1 MAQNLT
7 EMADNQ
13 PLSRR
18 TSSFYDLD
26 ELRKEAEE
34 MRDADNAEEE
44 LKKNLMFDEKDV
56 SLFHIYNHLAEPI
69 DYFYMVLAIIG
80 SIGAGIALPI
90 MSYLSTDLF
99 SEVGNTSEYSDDVD
113 RLMGRVKDA
122 FNKQIKRFL
131 LVGAIVFVC
140 NFLSICF
147 WTLIGSRMCHRLKRN
162 YFTVILSQEQGW
174 FDANN
179 PFEFATKVQAQL
191 EQVEMGI
198 GEKFGQIITM
208 CSQCIISFVFAFIT
222 SWKLTL
228 VMLCIAPFIIADV
241 LVLVNALRTGIIMG
255 RKTWEKAGG
264 LAEEMLYNIKTVA
277 SFANFEFETRRFNE
291 KVELCYQLDLGTVYR
306 LALCIGFLIFFLNC
320 SFVIAILYGRTL
332 IKHEINTNKGRDFTG
347 ADVMTAAFCTLM
359 GIMGIGL
366 TAPNLKIVQESC
378 TATSDYFTLY
388 EREPQMDFSQSIEKP
403 PRDSVQGRIEFRDIK
418 FIYPSDPNNRVILE
432 HLNLV
437 FEPGK
442 KVALV
447 GESGCGKSTTVNLIE
462 RLYEATGG
470 EVLIDGIDIKRY
482 DVKYLRSL
490 IGYVQQEPVLFN
502 KTIRD
507 NLIFGREEQLRELGD
522 VDELI
527 QNACD
532 EAYATEFVSQ
542 LPDQLNYVVGIK
554 GSKLSGGQKQ
564 RIAIARAILAKPKI
578 LILDEATSAL
588 DNKSEKEVQRAL
600 DNISQK
606 NVTTVIIAHRLSTIK
621 NADLIYAIK
630 EGHVVEQ
637 GTHKQLLEQN
647 GYYAGLVRSQLA
659 QDEIETKE
667 EMELKSKKSS
677 LKRRNTDEEVQFRK
691 QDDEIFIEED
701 KVSVNPCRVMSEVTR
716 EHCSVLI
723 LAIIGAAGVGCSQP
737 LNGLIMA
744 HAMNGLN
751 SMYETIRYDKGLKYS
766 LIFLLLAF
774 LQGVFNFLMI
784 WMFTRIGV
792 ALARIYRKK
801 VLKKYLQFHMSFYDI
816 TKNSPGALL
825 TRLSIDTMQLNN
837 LVMSVVG
844 SSVQCGCTFVLGV
857 ILGCVYEYRL
867 TLVMFCFVPFIA
879 IAIIIRR
886 SLNRGSGK
894 RGVKANVEAGGILSE
909 CVTNTK
915 TIYSFNFQQAAVEMY
930 MSVLEYHRRTF
941 LRDSI
946 IAGFFVGLGQF
957 CIFAGNCAVMA
968 MAKHY
973 ILEGDID
980 SEDMGLAMNIVMT
993 SAGGIG
999 NGLAQ
1004 LGDIKKAQIAFKS
1017 IYSTLDQPTLIN
1029 PFKHDNEGKISAQ
1042 NIKGKIEL
1050 RHVYFAYPTRPEQV
1064 ILKDVSLTVYP
1075 GQQAALVGYSGSGK
1089 STIIQLLTRFYDVED
1104 GKGEIL
1110 IDDVNIK
1117 DYNLYELRK
1126 KIGLVSQEPVLFKR
1140 SVLENVRYGKL
1151 DATDEECIEAARQ
1164 ANIMKFFTKEKMNQV
1179 LDVAYKKDVGGYGKK
1194 KDNKKKKKDGNDPNA
1209 PTEPTEEKT
1218 EEKVGAKEDPVSG
1231 GEKQRLAI
1239 ARAFLKDPTI
1249 LLLDE
1254 ATSALD
1260 KDSEKLVQASLDKL
1274 AVNRTSI
1281 AIAHRLSTIEGCDQI
1296 FVLENGRLVEQ
1307 GTHEQLMALKNKY
1320 YTLHKYSDMG

>member
-1 MAQNLT
+1 M
-7 EMADNQ
+7 EDKHM
-13 PLSRR
+13 SRK
-18 TSSFYDLD
+18 TSSFYDYE

-34 MRDADNAEEE
+34 MRDLKNAEEE
-44 LKKNLMFDEKDV
+44 LKKNLMFEEKDI
-56 SLFHIYNHLAEPI
+56 SLFHIYHHLAEPI
-69 DYFYMVLAIIG
+69 DYLYMVLAIIG
-80 SIGAGIALPI
+80 SIGAGVAMPI
-90 MSYLSTDLF
+90 MSYFSADLF
-99 SEVGNTSEYSDDVD
+99 SDIGNTSEYSDNLEELRD
-113 RLMGRVKDA
+113 RVEDA
-122 FNKQIKRFL
+122 FNTQIKRFL
-131 LVGAIVFVC
+131 IIGAIIFVA

-147 WTLIGSRMCHRLKRN
+147 WTLMGSRMCHRLKRN
-162 YFTVILSQEQGW
+162 YFTVILNQEQGW

-179 PFEFATKVQAQL
+179 AFEFATKVQAQL

-198 GEKFGQIITM
+198 GEKFGQILTM
-208 CSQCIISFVFAFIT
+208 LSQCIISFIFAFIM
-222 SWKLTL
+222 SWKITL
-228 VMLCIAPFIIADV
+228 VMLCIAPFILVDL
-241 LVLVNALRTGIIMG
+241 LVLVNTLKTGIIMG

-264 LAEEMLYNIKTVA
+264 LAEEMLYNIKTVS
-277 SFANFEFETRRFNE
+277 SFANFEYETRRFNE

-306 LALCIGFLIFFLNC
+306 LAVCIGVLIFLLNC
-320 SFVIAILYGRTL
+320 SFVIAISYGRTL
-332 IKHEINTNKGRDFTG
+332 IGKDINTNKGRDFTG
-347 ADVMTAAFCTLM
+347 ADVMTASFCTMM
-359 GIMGIGL
+359 GIMGVGL
-366 TAPNLKIVQESC
+366 TAPNIKIIQESC

-388 EREPQMDFSQSIEKP
+388 EREPQMDYSQSIEKP
-403 PRDSVQGRIEFRDIK
+403 PRESVLGRIEFKDIK
-418 FIYPSDPNNRVILE
+418 FIYPSDPNERVILD

-470 EVLIDGIDIKRY
+470 EVYIDGIEIKRY
-482 DVKYLRSL
+482 DVQYLRSL

-502 KTIRD
+502 KSIRD
-507 NLIFGREEQLRELGD
+507 NIIFGREEQIRQLGD
-522 VDELI
+522 IDELI

-532 EAYATEFVSQ
+532 ESYATEFISK
-542 LPDQLNYVVGIK
+542 LPDQLDYVVGIK

-564 RIAIARAILAKPKI
+564 RVAIARAILAKPKI

-621 NADLIYAIK
+621 NSDLIYAIK
-630 EGHVVEQ
+630 GGHVVEQ
-637 GTHKQLLEQN
+637 GTHKQLLELN

-667 EMELKSKKSS
+667 EMEMQQKKSS
-677 LKRRNTDEEVQFRK
+677 LKRRNTDEEVQFQK
-691 QDDEIFIEED
+691 KDDEIYIDED
-701 KVSVNPCRVMSEVTR
+701 KVKVNACRVIKEVTR
-716 EHCSVLI
+716 DHCFVLI
-723 LAIIGAAGVGCSQP
+723 MAIIGAVGVGSCQP
-737 LNGLIMA
+737 INGLIMA

-751 SMYETIRYDKGLKYS
+751 SMYQTIRYDKGLKYAM
-766 LIFLLLAF
+766 IFLGMAALNGL
-774 LQGVFNFLMI
+774 FNFLMI
-784 WMFTRIGV
+784 WMFSRIGV
-792 ALARIYRKK
+792 GLARIYRKK
-801 VLKKYLQFHMSFYDI
+801 VLKKYLQLHVSFYDI

-837 LVMSVVG
+837 LVMSVLG
-844 SSVQCGCTFVLGV
+844 STVQCGATFVLGL
-857 ILGCVYEYRL
+857 ILGCYYEWRL
-867 TLVMFCFVPFIA
+867 TLLMFCFVPFIA

-886 SLNRGSGK
+886 TLNRGSGK

-915 TIYSFNFQQAAVEMY
+915 TIYSFNFQKAAVEMY
-930 MSVLEYHRRTF
+930 MGVLEYHRRQF

-946 IAGFFVGLGQF
+946 IAGIFIGLGQF
-957 CIFAGNCAVMA
+957 CVFAGNAAVMA
-968 MAKHY
+968 LAKHY
-973 ILEGDID
+973 ILQGDID

-1004 LGDIKKAQIAFKS
+1004 LGDLKKAQVAFKS
-1017 IYSTLDQPTLIN
+1017 IYSTLDTESLIN
-1029 PFKHDNEGKISAQ
+1029 PFKHDNEGKKSAQ

-1050 RHVYFAYPTRPEQV
+1050 RNVYFAYPTRPEQV

-1089 STIIQLLTRFYDVED
+1089 STVIQLLTRFYDVED

-1126 KIGLVSQEPVLFKR
+1126 KIGLVSQEPILFKR

-1179 LDVAYKKDVGGYGKK
+1179 IDVSVKKNVGGT
-1194 KDNKKKKKDGNDPNA
+1194 KKKKEKKKEGDSK
-1209 PTEPTEEKT
+1209 EET
-1218 EEKVGAKEDPVSG
+1218 QPEEEKVGTKEDPVSG

-1260 KDSEKLVQASLDKL
+1260 KDSEKLVQVSLDKL
-1274 AVNRTSI
+1274 AANRTSI

>member
-1 MAQNLT
+1 CT
-7 EMADNQ
+7 
-13 PLSRR
+13 
-18 TSSFYDLD
+18 F
-26 ELRKEAEE
+26 
-34 MRDADNAEEE
+34 
-44 LKKNLMFDEKDV
+44 
-56 SLFHIYNHLAEPI
+56 
-69 DYFYMVLAIIG
+69 
-80 SIGAGIALPI
+80 PI

-99 SEVGNTSEYSDDVD
+99 SDVGNTSEYSNDPQK
-113 RLMGRVKDA
+113 LLNRVKHA
-122 FNKQIKRFL
+122 FDTQIKRFL
-131 LVGAIVFVC
+131 IVGVIVGIC
-140 NFLSICF
+140 HFLSICF
-147 WTLIGSRMCHRLKRN
+147 WTLIGSRMCHSLKRR

-179 PFEFATKVQAQL
+179 AFEFATKVQAQL

-208 CSQCIISFVFAFIT
+208 ISQCIIAFVFAFII
-222 SWKLTL
+222 SWKVTL
-228 VMLCIAPFIIADV
+228 VMLSIAPLIILDV
-241 LVLVNALRTGIIMG
+241 LFLVNALKTGIIMG

-264 LAEEMLYNIKTVA
+264 LAEEMLYNIKTVT
-277 SFANFEFETRRFNE
+277 SFANFEYETRRFNE
-291 KVELCYQLDLGTVYR
+291 KVELVYQLDLGTVYR
-306 LALCIGFLIFFLNC
+306 LAIAIGFLIFFLNC
-320 SFVIAILYGRTL
+320 SFVIAICYGRTL
-332 IKHEINTNKGRDFTG
+332 IGKDINTNKGRDFTG
-347 ADVMTAAFCTLM
+347 ADIMTASFCTLM

-366 TAPNLKIVQESC
+366 TAPNLKVVQESC

-388 EREPQMDFSQSIEKP
+388 EREPQMDFSQSIERP
-403 PRDSVQGRIEFRDIK
+403 PRESVMGRIEFRDVK
-418 FIYPSDPNNRVILE
+418 FVYPSDPNERVILE
-432 HLNLV
+432 HLNLM

-462 RLYEATGG
+462 RLYEPVAG
-470 EVLIDGIDIKRY
+470 EILIDGMDIKRY

-502 KTIRD
+502 KSIRE
-507 NLIFGREEQLRELGD
+507 NLIFGRGEYLSQLGN
-522 VDELI
+522 VDDMI

-532 EAYATEFVSQ
+532 EAYASEFISK
-542 LPDQLNYVVGIK
+542 LPDQLDYVVGIK

-564 RIAIARAILAKPKI
+564 RVAIARAILAKPKI

-637 GTHKQLLEQN
+637 GTHKELLERN

-667 EMELKSKKSS
+667 ELEMEKKKSS
-677 LKRRNTDEEVQFRK
+677 LKRRNTDEEVQFQRK
-691 QDDEIFIEED
+691 DSEIYIEED
-701 KVSVNPCRVMSEVTR
+701 TVKLNPCRVVREVTR
-716 EHCSVLI
+716 DHCCVLI
-723 LAIIGAAGVGCSQP
+723 LALIGAAGVGFSQP
-737 LNGLIMA
+737 VNGLIMA

-751 SMYETIRYDKGLKYS
+751 SMYETIRYDKGLKFG
-766 LIFLLLAF
+766 LIFLIIAF
-774 LQGVFNFLMI
+774 LQGLFNFLMI

-792 ALARIYRKK
+792 ALARLYRKK
-801 VLKKYLQFHMSFYDI
+801 VLRKYLQLHMSFYDI
-816 TKNSPGALL
+816 TKNSPGSLL

-837 LVMSVVG
+837 LVMSIVG
-844 SSVQCGCTFVLGV
+844 STVQCGCTFVLGL
-857 ILGCVYEYRL
+857 ILGCIYEYRL
-867 TLVMFCFVPFIA
+867 TLIMFCFVPFIA

-886 SLNRGSGK
+886 TLNRGSGK
-894 RGVKANVEAGGILSE
+894 RGVKVNVEAGGILSE

-915 TIYSFNFQQAAVEMY
+915 TIYSFNFQQAAVDMY
-930 MSVLEYHRRTF
+930 MGVLEYHRRQF

-946 IAGFFVGLGQF
+946 IAGIFVGVGQF
-957 CIFAGNCAVMA
+957 CIFGGQTAVFA
-968 MAKHY
+968 AAKHY
-973 ILEGDID
+973 ILNGEID
-980 SEDMGLAMNIVMT
+980 SEDMGLALNIVMT

-1004 LGDIKKAQIAFKS
+1004 LGDLKKATVAFRS
-1017 IYSTLDQPTLIN
+1017 IYSTLDIPTLIN
-1029 PFKHDNEGKISAQ
+1029 PFKRDNAGKVSAQ

-1064 ILKDVSLTVYP
+1064 ILKDVSFTVYP
-1075 GQQAALVGYSGSGK
+1075 GQQVALVGYSGSGK
-1089 STIIQLLTRFYDVED
+1089 STIIQLLTRFYDIEE

-1126 KIGLVSQEPVLFKR
+1126 KIGLVSQEPILFKR
-1140 SVLENVRYGKL
+1140 SVLENVRYGRL

-1179 LDVAYKKDVGGYGKK
+1179 LDVGKK
-1194 KDNKKKKKDGNDPNA
+1194 KDKGYATKKKSENA
-1209 PTEPTEEKT
+1209 ATEGGEQ
-1218 EEKVGAKEDPVSG
+1218 KVGAKEDPVSG

-1274 AVNRTSI
+1274 SANRTSI